1 MIFSNLVFTALPCL
15 QMLTPDPAAGW
26 NAANYRRSAS
36 KGAIERRDTSPIIA
50 LFSPLA
56 RWDPSPT
63 STLPAQATCPGRPK
77 VAHQPT
83 NTFPCNKCTG
93 TGNPLHHTV
102 TMSESHNR
110 RNLPPEK
117 ILQRGMVH
125 FWCERPAREKRLNW
139 NSCVSAWWPD
149 YSTGGSARAAP
160 VCPYQPFGEWPVPG
174 RYTKPAHRHCIT
186 PTSLLPPLDWPLGQ
200 IASICFLSSPIL
212 RDIWGGED
220 ILGWSSIVHLQLPL
234 CSTPHSPNNSHTV
247 AHPATYFPPKL
258 SFRCYLRQILSFHL
272 FIKGSICLLESC
284 GGLCNHL

>member
-1 MIFSNLVFTALPCL
+1 MRPVSHVNPSRLCPRLPTAPTPFPCLIQPPLKCTSSLSALPQSQGTIGCRRKQSFQL
-15 QMLTPDPAAGW
+15 QWRGICETEQ
-26 NAANYRRSAS
+26 RRRA
-36 KGAIERRDTSPIIA
+36 RRDWTGTQVWVPGGLSS
-50 LFSPLA
+50 SPL
-56 RWDPSPT
+56 
-63 STLPAQATCPGRPK
+63 CPRC
-77 VAHQPT
+77 A
-83 NTFPCNKCTG
+83 
-93 TGNPLHHTV
+93 
-102 TMSESHNR
+102 
-110 RNLPPEK
+110 
-117 ILQRGMVH
+117 
-125 FWCERPAREKRLNW
+125 
-139 NSCVSAWWPD
+139 
-149 YSTGGSARAAP
+149 
-160 VCPYQPFGEWPVPG
+160 CPYQPFGEWPVPG